1 MSTLLV
7 NKTSDTSADTLL
19 VLGLADL
26 MRAVLRC
33 LGKSHRGIV
42 LRDIGDS
49 FKLDL
54 PCTLRREEL
63 QSEESIPFIDPLI
76 SAKQDEKQAKKG
88 RALQD
93 GFNYDREKEKQKELA
108 SQRMNLPA
116 QLRTPEAAFGKDE
129 RLEALVKNGPR
140 PELAQYMAINVM
152 KVADTF
158 NEIVLRWR
166 ELTATQQWQVIRI
179 LFDLFSQQQ
188 NDIPQA
194 RKSWE
199 QLAKEQKI
207 PGKAVVTAV
216 QVINPAT
223 GKGSNV
229 TKGNRIS
236 NGGLDSFWLLELL
249 KFKGFMIGSAPYV
262 LKGSKD
268 RKTYVIV
275 PRVVTLEQLSTIMD
289 TFRRICWSSTAI
301 KQDIL
306 AALRL
311 TQTLVKQRRNEI
323 EAGKNIDAFDEQ
335 PLTSIASGFD
345 VTSYKDMGSAHATMN
360 VATVNIPTWFPRLPT
375 LQAVDE
381 AELILT
387 EHIRIIRRIEGHQ
400 GKETNDEIA
409 LLQTYRD
416 FLSGHDLRP
425 FWLFAARYG
434 NYLFRQRE
442 HEKDVKRWLPQ
453 LTMKGLDYLVTHHQ
467 NGQHDLRTITKQEGF
482 QNIASAIREATVR
495 AQRRRSQENDT
506 TYEVR
511 YGLDQEL
518 MRKARSR
525 NDFLTA
531 LNQFLIAYNVE
542 TAREEEKLARRLQR
556 RLTSADYRSHKLRYP
571 ISTKDIDQIETLLD
585 TYPTELI
592 ASMLVAHGYAR
603 YEQLTAQEI
612 QNDQAITTDNNDPAT
627 ETAEEEA

>member
-1 MSTLLV
+1 MKLP
-7 NKTSDTSADTLL
+7 
-19 VLGLADL
+19 
-26 MRAVLRC
+26 
-33 LGKSHRGIV
+33 SH
-42 LRDIGDS
+42 L
-49 FKLDL
+49 K
-54 PCTLRREEL
+54 
-63 QSEESIPFIDPLI
+63 
-76 SAKQDEKQAKKG
+76 
-88 RALQD
+88 
-93 GFNYDREKEKQKELA
+93 
-108 SQRMNLPA
+108 
-116 QLRTPEAAFGKDE
+116 TPEAIFGKDD
-129 RLEALVKNGPR
+129 RLEALLKNGPR

-158 NEIVLRWR
+158 NEIILRWR
-166 ELTATQQWQVIRI
+166 ELTVEQQWQTIRI

-199 QLAKEQKI
+199 QLAKEQQI
-207 PGKAVVTAV
+207 PGKSTVTAV

-229 TKGNRIS
+229 TKGNRIA

-275 PRVVTLEQLSTIMD
+275 PRIVTLEQLNTIMD

-311 TQTLVKQRRNEI
+311 TQTLVKQRQDEI
-323 EAGKNIDAFDEQ
+323 KAGQSVDDFDDEQ

-360 VATVNIPTWFPRLPT
+360 VATVNIPTWFPRLRT

-387 EHIRIIRRIEGHQ
+387 EHIRIIRRIEGYQ
-400 GKETNDEIA
+400 GKEGNDEIA

-434 NYLFRQRE
+434 NYLFRQRD
-442 HEKDVKRWLPQ
+442 HEKDPKRWLPQ

-467 NGQHDLRTITKQEGF
+467 NGQHDLRSITKQEGF

-556 RLTSADYRSHKLRYP
+556 RLTSADYRAHKLRYP
-571 ISTKDIDQIETLLD
+571 ISTKDIDQIEALLD

-603 YEQLTAQEI
+603 YEQLTTEEI
-612 QNDQAITTDNNDPAT
+612 QNDQAITAENNDPAT
-627 ETAEEEA
+627 ETAEVEA